1 MPERNEFAW
10 TIMIVGYVEYCW
22 FTREAFKLLDEMLFN
37 LGFGLNN
44 MTVSS
49 LLSACTQS
57 GDLMMGRWLHVYV
70 LKMIEKEIDI
80 MVGTSLIDMYAK
92 CGRINIAFHIFKKV
106 TNKNIVAW
114 NAMLGGLAMHGRGN
128 LVLDIF
134 PQMVK
139 EVKPD
144 DVTFTSVLTLCS
156 HSGLIDQGRHYFY
169 SLESSYGI
177 NPSMEHYACMLD
189 LLGRAGELDE
199 AETLIRAIPIVPN
212 KDNEDEQE
220 EKEQALFFHSEKL
233 AVCFGLMSTGDGAS
247 IYIFKNLRICQD
259 FHSAMKIVPA
269 VYERVIVIR
278 DRSRFHC
285 FKQGSCSCTIIGNP
299 SLHHV
304 EEGEKE

>member
-1 MPERNEFAW
+1 MVHQEIQHQHNQNVFDDMKEKTVVSW
-10 TIMIVGYVEYCW
+10 TVLLESVVSGQTIMIVGYVENCW

-37 LGFGLNN
+37 LGLGLNN

-57 GDLMMGRWLHVYV
+57 GDLLMGRWLHVYV
-70 LKMIEKEIDI
+70 LKMTEKEIDI

-144 DVTFTSVLTLCS
+144 DVTFTYVLTLCS
-156 HSGLIDQGRHYFY
+156 HLGLIDQGRHYFY

-177 NPSMEHYACMLD
+177 NPLMKHYACMLD
-189 LLGRAGELDE
+189 LLGQAGELDE
-199 AETLIRAIPIVPN
+199 AETLIRAIPVVPN
-212 KDNEDEQE
+212 KVVLGSLLGPCSVQKKVELRKRLMQE
-220 EKEQALFFHSEKL
+220 PIQ
-233 AVCFGLMSTGDGAS
+233 
-247 IYIFKNLRICQD
+247 IYPLNTEYHILLSN
-259 FHSAMKIVPA
+259 
-269 VYERVIVIR
+269 
-278 DRSRFHC
+278 
-285 FKQGSCSCTIIGNP
+285 
-299 SLHHV
+299 
-304 EEGEKE
+304 

>member
-1 MPERNEFAW
+1 
-10 TIMIVGYVEYCW
+10 
-22 FTREAFKLLDEMLFN
+22 
-37 LGFGLNN
+37 
-44 MTVSS
+44 
-49 LLSACTQS
+49 
-57 GDLMMGRWLHVYV
+57 
-70 LKMIEKEIDI
+70 

-128 LVLDIF
+128 LVLDII
-134 PQMVK
+134 PQMVE

-144 DVTFTSVLTLCS
+144 DVTFTSVLTLWS

-212 KDNEDEQE
+212 KRYSKDTRDKFYTCWRPSPSISAGDKSHPQTREIYLALGEIIRRLRLACYVPYTNSQVFSGFSKDNEDEQE

-233 AVCFGLMSTGDGAS
+233 VVCFGLMSTDGAS

-259 FHSAMKIVPA
+259 FHSAMKIASA
-269 VYERVIVIR
+269 VYERDIVIR

-299 SLHHV
+299 SLQRV